1 MSNLRNTVLKSMVLG
16 ATKNELAND
25 MPGGLLQIH
34 TVSSGLEKADTL
46 NKRLKLQAQSVV
58 RVVAGQKHS

>member
-1 MSNLRNTVLKSMVLG
+1 MENTVLKSMVLG

-34 TVSSGLEKADTL
+34 TVSSGLEKADTC
-46 NKRLKLQAQSVV
+46 RAR
-58 RVVAGQKHS
+58 RVVLYSQ